1 MLCFITP
8 NKKISKRKALAFNWD
23 RCCHLVLCLWLTLF
37 HLTEIIW
44 LPVVSVEIEVVGTEL
59 RQLDGDLPVHFGHVG
74 HRRRVAAVAVASIC
88 PVVFVA
94 TAGIMMTLLDVRVLH
109 LLTKLYF
116 SFEYLRD
123 NTIWLNS
130 KLYPQILD

>member
-1 MLCFITP
+1 VP
-8 NKKISKRKALAFNWD
+8 
-23 RCCHLVLCLWLTLF
+23 CLQLILF
-37 HLTEIIW
+37 HLSEIIR

-59 RQLDGDLPVHFGHVG
+59 GQLDGDLPVHLGHVG

-116 SFEYLRD
+116 SFESLRD
-123 NTIWLNS
+123 NTIRLNS
-130 KLYPQILD
+130 KLDPQILD